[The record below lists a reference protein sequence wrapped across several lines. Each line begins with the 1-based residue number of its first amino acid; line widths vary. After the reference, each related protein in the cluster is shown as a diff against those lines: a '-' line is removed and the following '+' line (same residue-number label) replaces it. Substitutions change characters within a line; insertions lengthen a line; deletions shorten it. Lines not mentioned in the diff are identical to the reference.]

1 MANYD
6 LGIFIG
12 HGYSMDG
19 SYDSGA
25 VGHGYREN
33 DIARELGNLTADYL
47 KKAGLNV
54 HVAEQSY
61 RDNHTRGNNYRLKMV
76 LSYHMNSAS
85 ATATGSEILVPI
97 NESYLSMETNILN
110 RVCSLLNIPNRGVKS
125 RDYNS
130 EVWYKRT
137 HGVKV
142 GGSDYFGEI
151 RNAWNNGVSLS
162 IFEVAFISNKSDLDK
177 VLANKD
183 AIARI
188 VAEEIA
194 KIDGKTIPSNT
205 PVSKPSTPTTSST
218 SEGTYRVICGSYK
231 DKSNAD
237 TRVKELSDKGVSSF
251 IAYYDDTK
259 TYRVVV
265 GSYKDKSNAEK
276 QVNTLKA
283 KGIDCFIAFYK

>member
-12 HGYSMDG
+12 HGYSRDG

-33 DIARELGNLTADYL
+33 DIARELGNLTANYL

-61 RDNHTRGNNYRLKMV
+61 KDNHTKGNSYRLKMV

-130 EVWYKRT
+130 EAWYKRT
-137 HGVKV
+137 HGVMV

-188 VAEEIA
+188 VSEEIA
-194 KIDGKTIPSNT
+194 KIDGKTIPSNA
-205 PVSKPSTPTTSST
+205 PVSKPSTPST
-218 SEGTYRVICGSYK
+218 GDGTYRVICGSYK

-237 TRVKELSDKGVSSF
+237 TRVKELSAKGVNSF

-259 TYRVVV
+259 TYRVVA
-265 GSYKDKSNAEK
+265 GSYKDKANAEK
-276 QVNTLKA
+276 QVNTLKT